1 MTDARHFK
9 WWRTPIRLTQNWA
22 KSTRKTTTWNLLQNV
37 QHNPRNQGYQLL
49 EWVYVTEYVTTGSLW
64 VLKIPK
70 VSLNT
75 LKYKWKHYGTVAFT
89 ANPFPVQWFKL
100 FFSNCLWNCVTATS
114 SRLAEKIE
122 KQDRSPHF
130 PLWPGIIFP
139 GRFLFIS
146 DVINAFQRK
155 VWGAVCKNIISDR
168 FSTKTAISVHIQL
181 SLAEV
186 AISACRDVISGRDSY
201 LSMQRCYL
209 CQR

>member
-146 DVINAFQRK
+146 DVINAFQRLTTSERLQVQK
-155 VWGAVCKNIISDR
+155 ENALTERARWKRRCSRGDEHCISNEKNAVIEKAHG
-168 FSTKTAISVHIQL
+168 KELH
-181 SLAEV
+181 
-186 AISACRDVISGRDSY
+186 G
-201 LSMQRCYL
+201 
-209 CQR
+209 